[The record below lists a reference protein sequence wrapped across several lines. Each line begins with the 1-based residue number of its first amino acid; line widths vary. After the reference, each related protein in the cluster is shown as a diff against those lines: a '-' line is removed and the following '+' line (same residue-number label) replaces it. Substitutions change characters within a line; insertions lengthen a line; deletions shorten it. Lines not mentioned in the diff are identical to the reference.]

1 MERNGWYSEHYSK
14 IKIESTSFIKIL
26 LQTIMETLTIIN
38 PFSILSRREK
48 EVLNLILQ
56 GTQVKDISAS
66 LDLKSNTI
74 STFKKNILSKL
85 GVSNN
90 IELFKL
96 AQEYN
101 II

>member
-1 MERNGWYSEHYSK
+1 MEN
-14 IKIESTSFIKIL
+14 L
-26 LQTIMETLTIIN
+26 TLTS
-38 PFSILSRREK
+38 PFTILTKRER

-56 GTQVKDISAS
+56 GAQVKEISAS

-74 STFKKNILSKL
+74 STFKKSILSKT

-96 AQEYN
+96 AQEHN
-101 II
+101 IV

>member
-1 MERNGWYSEHYSK
+1 
-14 IKIESTSFIKIL
+14 
-26 LQTIMETLTIIN
+26 METLSITN
-38 PFSILSRREK
+38 PFTILSKRER

-56 GTQVKDISAS
+56 GAQVKDISAS
-66 LDLKSNTI
+66 MELKSNTI
-74 STFKKNILSKL
+74 STFKKNILSKV

-96 AQEYN
+96 AQEYK

>member
-1 MERNGWYSEHYSK
+1 MEN
-14 IKIESTSFIKIL
+14 
-26 LQTIMETLTIIN
+26 LTIIN
-38 PFSILSRREK
+38 PFTILSKRER

-66 LDLKSNTI
+66 MELKSNTI
-74 STFKKNILSKL
+74 STFKKNILSKV
-85 GVSNN
+85 GVTNN

-96 AQEYN
+96 ALEHK

>member
-1 MERNGWYSEHYSK
+1 MARNGSYSEHYSK
-14 IKIESTSFIKIL
+14 IKFESASFIKYQYIK
-26 LQTIMETLTIIN
+26 METLTLTN
-38 PFSILSRREK
+38 PFSILSRRER

-56 GTQVKDISAS
+56 GTQVKDISAT
-66 LDLKSNTI
+66 LELKSNTI
-74 STFKKNILSKL
+74 STFKKNILSKV

-96 AQEYN
+96 AQEYK

>member
-1 MERNGWYSEHYSK
+1 
-14 IKIESTSFIKIL
+14 
-26 LQTIMETLTIIN
+26 METITINN
-38 PFSILSRREK
+38 PFSLLSRRER
-48 EVLNLILQ
+48 EVLDLILQ
-56 GTQVKDISAS
+56 GAQVKDIGAS

-74 STFKKNILSKL
+74 STFKKSILSKT

-96 AQEYN
+96 AQEHS

>member
-1 MERNGWYSEHYSK
+1 MVPNGTYSAHYSK
-14 IKIESTSFIKIL
+14 PNQSNYKII
-26 LQTIMETLTIIN
+26 QVYIMEAITITN
-38 PFSILSRREK
+38 PFSILSRRER
-48 EVLNLILQ
+48 EVLDLILQ
-56 GTQVKDISAS
+56 GVQVKDISAT

-74 STFKKNILSKL
+74 STFKKNILSKT

-96 AQEYN
+96 AQEHS

>member
-1 MERNGWYSEHYSK
+1 
-14 IKIESTSFIKIL
+14 
-26 LQTIMETLTIIN
+26 METLTITN
-38 PFSILSRREK
+38 PFNILSRRER
-48 EVLNLILQ
+48 EVLDLILQ

-66 LDLKSNTI
+66 LELKSNTI
-74 STFKKNILSKL
+74 STFKKNILSKV

-96 AQEYN
+96 AQQYK

>member
-1 MERNGWYSEHYSK
+1 
-14 IKIESTSFIKIL
+14 
-26 LQTIMETLTIIN
+26 METLTITN
-38 PFSILSRREK
+38 PFSILSKRER

-66 LDLKSNTI
+66 MELKSNTI
-74 STFKKNILSKL
+74 STFKKNILSKV

-90 IELFKL
+90 IELYKL
-96 AQEYN
+96 AQEYK